1 MKLTRAAELVQ
12 GQMKGQDV
20 EFQRVSTDT
29 RAIEAGDLFVAL
41 RGENFDAHDFLA
53 RAADAG
59 ACAAV
64 AERDTDAFGSY
75 VRVEDCRRALGLLAA
90 GWCDQFDI
98 RRLAVTGNAGK
109 TTVKEMIA
117 CMLGEGTHATQGN
130 LNNDIGVPL
139 TLLDVTAEHRY
150 GVFELGANAPGEIAW
165 TASLVKPEVALVTNV
180 TGAHLEGFGSMEG
193 IARAKAEIFSGM
205 AAGGTAIINQDDLFA
220 GYFAEQAEQRG
231 LGVIRV
237 GESKGAELRPE
248 AVQCGAASVDYRLM
262 PEGLDVHLELAG
274 RHQVS
279 NSLMAIA
286 AVWAL
291 GVPLTDAVAR
301 LAELKPVAGR
311 MQHSYCLGGTLV
323 DDTYNASPGAVRA
336 AIDWLALQKA
346 PRVLVLG
353 SLAELGEQSAALHR
367 ELGEYARQQELD
379 GLIVTDGDA
388 RVAGEGFG
396 EGAFFADSRDEATEL
411 AARFLEAGGTVLVK
425 GSRSAH
431 METVTA
437 ALRERGRV
445 H

>member
-1 MKLTRAAELVQ
+1 MKLTRAAELMQ
-12 GQMKGQDV
+12 GAMAGEDV
-20 EFQRVSTDT
+20 EFRRVSTDT
-29 RAIEAGDLFVAL
+29 RHLEAGDLFVAL

-53 RAADAG
+53 QAADAG

-64 AERDTDAFGSY
+64 TERDTDAFTSY
-75 VRVEDCRRALGLLAA
+75 VRVADCRRALGLLAA

-98 RRLAVTGNAGK
+98 RRVAVTGNAGK

-117 CMLGEGTHATQGN
+117 CMLGEHTHATHGN

-139 TLLDVTAEHRY
+139 TLLGVDASHRY

-165 TASLVKPEVALVTNV
+165 TSSLVKPEVALVTNV
-180 TGAHLEGFGSMEG
+180 LGAHLEGFGSMEG

-205 AAGGTAIINQDDLFA
+205 AAGGTAVINQDDMFA
-220 GYFAEQAEQRG
+220 DFFAEAAEKQG
-231 LGVIRV
+231 LKVVRV
-237 GESKGAELRPE
+237 GESRGAALSPTAIR
-248 AVQCGAASVDYRLM
+248 CGASSVDYRLM

-286 AVWAL
+286 AVKAL
-291 GVPLTDAVAR
+291 GVRPAETVAR
-301 LAELKPVAGR
+301 LAELRPVAGR
-311 MQHSYCLGGTLV
+311 MEHSYCMGGTLV

-336 AIDWLALQKA
+336 AIDWLALQQA

-353 SLAELGEQSAALHR
+353 SLAELGGQSAALHR
-367 ELGEYARQQELD
+367 ELGEYAREQGLD
-379 GLIVTDGDA
+379 GLIVTGGHA
-388 RVAGEGFG
+388 RHAGEGFG
-396 EGAFFADSRDEATEL
+396 DDAFLVDSREEATEL